1 MKFILKENDQKFTM
15 IFFGIKMD
23 IEIKKLFMKNILT
36 GVLFLVSVYSFG
48 QEAGKAGELLR
59 NEASKT
65 EIGNVSSNKN
75 LGSKNSNNSGFRN
88 PNSTGARIK
97 NPTYQWNQNYG
108 YSEVFL
114 RIPEQG
120 FFSVEL
126 GDQFI
131 SNNSGK
137 FRFFDLPSGRIP
149 VSIYDNGYLL
159 YRTTLNVRNNSRLVL
174 DFFTNEGL
182 FLLDSYPVK
191 NQSYDFD
198 NWNDVWNNSY
208 GNSGNSGNIN
218 YPNVMDNQTF
228 QQFFTTMKKDAWFDD
243 KKIAFI
249 NQQGR
254 HAMFTSEQIGIL
266 VKDLSFDKNKIALAK
281 SLFSK
286 CVDKQKYF
294 IVYDAFDFESSRREL
309 MDFVSGY

>member
-1 MKFILKENDQKFTM
+1 MKSIYISVLL
-15 IFFGIKMD
+15 
-23 IEIKKLFMKNILT
+23 LFAVT
-36 GVLFLVSVYSFG
+36 SFA
-48 QEAGKAGELLR
+48 QEAGKAGELLK

-65 EIGNVSSNKN
+65 EIGSVNNKKSGVN
-75 LGSKNSNNSGFRN
+75 GKNNPGFRN
-88 PNSTGARIK
+88 QENNGFRTK
-97 NPTYQWNQNYG
+97 NPQYRWNQEYG

-120 FFSVEL
+120 FFSVEI

-137 FRFFDLPSGRIP
+137 FRFFDLPAGRIP
-149 VSIYDNGYLL
+149 ISIYESGYLL

-182 FLLDSYPVK
+182 FLLDSYPV
-191 NQSYDFD
+191 QSFGF
-198 NWNDVWNNSY
+198 NSWNDIWNNPY
-208 GNSGNSGNIN
+208 GNSGNIN

-228 QQFFTTMKKDAWFDD
+228 QQFMDTMKDRAWFDD
-243 KKIAFI
+243 KKLAFI

-254 HAMFTSEQIGIL
+254 HAMFTSEQISIL
-266 VKDLSFDKNKIALAK
+266 VKDLSFDKNKLTLAK
-281 SLFSK
+281 SLFPK

-294 IVYDAFDFESSRREL
+294 IVGEALDFESSRKEL
-309 MDFVSGY
+309 MDYISKL

>member
-1 MKFILKENDQKFTM
+1 MKSICISVLL
-15 IFFGIKMD
+15 
-23 IEIKKLFMKNILT
+23 LFAVT
-36 GVLFLVSVYSFG
+36 SFA
-48 QEAGKAGELLR
+48 QEAGKAGELLK

-65 EIGNVSSNKN
+65 EIGSVNNKKSGVN
-75 LGSKNSNNSGFRN
+75 GKNNPGFRNQGNSGFRT
-88 PNSTGARIK
+88 NSPQYR
-97 NPTYQWNQNYG
+97 WNQEYG

-120 FFSVEL
+120 FFSVEI

-137 FRFFDLPSGRIP
+137 FRFFDLPAGRIP
-149 VSIYDNGYLL
+149 ISIYESGYLL

-182 FLLDSYPVK
+182 FLLDSYPV
-191 NQSYDFD
+191 QSYGFKS
-198 NWNDVWNNSY
+198 WNDIWNNPY
-208 GNSGNSGNIN
+208 GNSGNIN

-228 QQFFTTMKKDAWFDD
+228 HQFMDTMKDRAWFDD
-243 KKIAFI
+243 KKLAFI

-254 HAMFTSEQIGIL
+254 HAMFTSEQISIL
-266 VKDLSFDKNKIALAK
+266 VKDLSFDRNKLALAK
-281 SLFSK
+281 SLFPK

-294 IVYDAFDFESSRREL
+294 IVGEALDFESSRKEL
-309 MDFVSGY
+309 MDYISKL